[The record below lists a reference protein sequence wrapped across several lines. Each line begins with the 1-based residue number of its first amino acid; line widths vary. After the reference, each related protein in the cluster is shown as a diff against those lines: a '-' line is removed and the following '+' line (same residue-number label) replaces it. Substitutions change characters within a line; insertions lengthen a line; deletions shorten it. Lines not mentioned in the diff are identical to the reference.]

1 MTKEQFK
8 DKFAQLRVEVE
19 EMEKDTKPL
28 LKRLKALGKKAD
40 KMSMLMMEN
49 PDFTDHPDAI
59 DLCLMFRLEE
69 YGRLID
75 TAIREIEA
83 GTWNL
88 KKSTT
93 KKAIWRGDKNYK
105 DPFPMPSDI
114 TEKPKKKVK
123 VKKHLHA
130 DDEDDD

>member
-1 MTKEQFK
+1 MNKEQFK

-49 PDFTDHPDAI
+49 PEFTDHPDAI

-88 KKSTT
+88 KKSTP

-114 TEKPKKKVK
+114 VEKPKKKVK

>member
-1 MTKEQFK
+1 MTKEKFK

-19 EMEKDTKPL
+19 EMEKDAKPL
-28 LKRLKALGKKAD
+28 LKRLKVLGKKAD
-40 KMSMLMMEN
+40 KLSVVMLKN
-49 PDFTDHPDAI
+49 PEFTDHPDAI
-59 DLCLMFRLEE
+59 DLCLMFRLAE
-69 YGRLID
+69 YGSLID

-88 KKSTT
+88 KKSTP
-93 KKAIWRGDKNYK
+93 KKAVWRGDKSYK
-105 DPFPMPSDI
+105 DPFPMASDI

>member
-105 DPFPMPSDI
+105 DPFPMPESVS
-114 TEKPKKKVK
+114 KKATVK